1 MENEEDV
8 LNMHAKGFSVNIG
21 GRKVTASFPPP
32 FWNHLKKTF
41 WYTLIA
47 PPPPTPIRRTL
58 VNCPLVLIEKDPF
71 LPSLSET
78 LVRYSSVSSLISE

>member
-21 GRKVTASFPPP
+21 GKKLQLVFHPP

-41 WYTLIA
+41 WYHRCSTVI
-47 PPPPTPIRRTL
+47 
-58 VNCPLVLIEKDPF
+58 
-71 LPSLSET
+71 
-78 LVRYSSVSSLISE
+78 SSAQFFSPHRSFVDG